1 MLADNHDGSE
11 ESDAAMAVFPCES
24 DADCSDLVMVCVEG
38 FCALDGSAPAC
49 TVDGDCLETDHC
61 VWGNC
66 ETKGFYC
73 MTDAD
78 CGDYMMC
85 AQGGRIGSSNAFSH
99 VAAT

>member
-1 MLADNHDGSE
+1 MDPGCAPTVSMLSWRTSFG
-11 ESDAAMAVFPCES
+11 
-24 DADCSDLVMVCVEG
+24 
-38 FCALDGSAPAC
+38 